1 MLTTKSDDV
10 VGRVKLYE
18 AIVKGDQIPEP
29 GIPES
34 FKVMIRETRGLALA
48 IEVTGRDG
56 QQVELRDLDEDV
68 FRIAESLG
76 IDMTRPE
83 RGDADVDDRRDAS

>member
-1 MLTTKSDDV
+1 MLTVKSDDV
-10 VGRVKLYE
+10 LGRVKLYE
-18 AIVKGDQIPEP
+18 AIVKGDNLPEP

-48 IEVTGRDG
+48 IDVVDRAGE
-56 QQVELRDLDEDV
+56 QVELRDLDEDV
-68 FRIAESLG
+68 FRVAESLG

-83 RGDADVDDRRDAS
+83 RGGDADDRRDAG